1 MYKIFSLLT
10 FASFVFINGYAQ
22 KNLQPGYILNNNNDT
37 IYGFIDYKEWFNN
50 PDNIL
55 FAQSKDAGL
64 QKLTIQDINGFSIAG
79 KELYHRYTV
88 HISMNRDIVNAST
101 IKDTTSSMASVLLK
115 MLYEGKFVRLFS
127 YKDEI
132 KMRFYVLAAGDAVPV
147 ELKNTEYV
155 MDGQVKSDKEY
166 QGILLMLAKK
176 YASDNTAL
184 QLKIPATGFYK
195 DDILKILYQ
204 INGTT
209 STGKPEAEVNK
220 DKPRVIRFFAG
231 AGLNMAQIKIT
242 GNNRYAGKT
251 DNNSIAPLVGAGF
264 DIFLNPYIGKLFLR
278 TDIAYSTAKTTADT
292 YEEFFASKE
301 YYNLSIKQNTLSID
315 ELVNYNLY
323 NGKSFKYFIGAG
335 AGFNFSSYP
344 QNAQTFKR
352 ESSNDTTI
360 DINNNYFAFIKKF
373 WMNGIVR
380 TGVSIKDINVAVVYT
395 TSANF
400 TNYAG
405 YGANISF
412 FRLQV
417 NYEF

>member
-37 IYGFIDYKEWFNN
+37 IYGFIDYKEWFKN

-64 QKLTIQDINGFSIAG
+64 QKLAIRDINGFSITG

-88 HISMNRDIVNAST
+88 HISMNRDVVNAST
-101 IKDTTSSMASVLLK
+101 TKDTNSSIAPVLLK
-115 MLYEGKFVRLFS
+115 MLYAGKFVQLFS

-132 KMRFYVLAAGDAVPV
+132 KTRLYVLSVGDTVPV

-155 MDGQVKSDKEY
+155 ADGQVKSDKEY
-166 QGILLMLAKK
+166 QGVLLMLAKK
-176 YASDNTAL
+176 YATGNTTL

-195 DDILKILYQ
+195 DDILKVLHQ
-204 INGTT
+204 INGAT
-209 STGKPEAEVNK
+209 SANKPEAGIDK
-220 DKPRVIRFFAG
+220 DKPRIIRFFAG
-231 AGLNMAQIKIT
+231 TGLNMAHIKIT

-251 DNNSIAPLVGAGF
+251 GNSSITPLIGAGF
-264 DIFLNPYIGKLFLR
+264 EIFLNPYIGKLFLR
-278 TDIAYSTAKTTADT
+278 TDISYSTAKTTADT

-301 YYNLSIKQNTLSID
+301 YYNLSIKQNTLSIYQ
-315 ELVNYNLY
+315 LINYNLY
-323 NGKSFKYFIGAG
+323 NGKEFKYFIGAG

-344 QNAQTFKR
+344 QNVQTFRR

-380 TGVSIKDINVAVVYT
+380 TGISIKNINVALAYT
-395 TSANF
+395 TLANF

-405 YGANISF
+405 YGANISS